1 MCTGYTRTKTTSIFF
16 TSPFSLLSFFLPP
29 SLSLP
34 PSLPLSLSLLP
45 SLLPTAVTC
54 SNFCFLFSF
63 SLTLQCLASGKCLTV
78 RGYYNYWKIYTANLY
93 TVDHSHSLCTQ
104 DLHWT
109 THSTGESSVDNHMEH
124 YRQHSQSVWCNIFVT
139 FSSTENDFCT
149 GVSGIGILPYCQW
162 SVSESSSRMWPV
174 LASSPAWFIAWL

>member
-1 MCTGYTRTKTTSIFF
+1 MTLIYYTHDRRLKSTSGLRTFSFRRTGLFGGYVYTGCTRTKTTSIFF

-63 SLTLQCLASGKCLTV
+63 SLTLQCLASGKYLTV

-109 THSTGESSVDNHMEH
+109 THSTGESSIDNHMEH
-124 YRQHSQSVWCNIFVT
+124 YRQHSQSV
-139 FSSTENDFCT
+139 
-149 GVSGIGILPYCQW
+149 
-162 SVSESSSRMWPV
+162 
-174 LASSPAWFIAWL
+174 